1 MIQIEHISKSYP
13 EAKRVG
19 SPALK
24 ETSLT
29 IPSGKTTVLLGA
41 SGCGKSTLLR
51 IVLGLLQPDT
61 GRVLIDDQ
69 PMTAATAPKL
79 RHKIG
84 YVIQDGGL
92 FPHLI
97 IKDNVQLA
105 GRYLQVPPGQLA
117 ERTRELCHLT
127 QIDESLLE
135 RYPADLSGGQRQRV
149 GIMRALM
156 LDPPTLLMDEPLGA
170 LDPITRAELQDELK
184 TIFQRFSKTVVLVTH
199 DLSEAAYLGDSI
211 SLMRDGA
218 ILQSGTMRDLAQSPA
233 DEYVTRFL
241 QAQERRAATGA
252 ELAVTS
258 SGEKAGSH

>member
-1 MIQIEHISKSYP
+1 MIRIEHISKSYP
-13 EAKRVG
+13 ESNRTG

-24 ETSLT
+24 DTSLT

-51 IVLGLLQPDT
+51 IVLGLLPPDT
-61 GRVLIDDQ
+61 GNVFIDDQ
-69 PMTAATAPKL
+69 PMTPSSAQEL

-92 FPHLI
+92 FPHLT
-97 IKDNVQLA
+97 IKANIQLA
-105 GRYLQVPPGQLA
+105 ARYLKVPAGKLA
-117 ERTRELCHLT
+117 DRTRELCHLT
-127 QIDESLLE
+127 QINESLLE

-184 TIFQRFSKTVVLVTH
+184 AIFSQFSKTVVLVTH

-211 SLMRDGA
+211 SLMQDGA
-218 ILQSGTMRDLAQSPA
+218 ILQSGTMRDLSENPS

-241 QAQERRAATGA
+241 QAQERGTAKASEEAGTD
-252 ELAVTS
+252 
-258 SGEKAGSH
+258 SGKKAGSR